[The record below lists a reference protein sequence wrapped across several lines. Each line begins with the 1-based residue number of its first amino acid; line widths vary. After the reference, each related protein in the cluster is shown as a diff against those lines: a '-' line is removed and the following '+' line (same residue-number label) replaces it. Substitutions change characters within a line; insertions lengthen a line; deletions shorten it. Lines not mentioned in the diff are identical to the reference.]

1 MNCEL
6 EFRNYAR
13 SRRAERPIPQIMA
26 VRHSAAD
33 WACVVSSGKIRRLG
47 RLSEVDFRTARPEL
61 RASRIMSDKRTLSDM
76 WERRQARRIW
86 REFER

>member
-26 VRHSAAD
+26 VRHAPPGGARRP
-33 WACVVSSGKIRRLG
+33 AIKGERPGIEVTEAKIRRLG
-47 RLSEVDFRTARPEL
+47 RLSEVDFEPRRPEV
-61 RASRIMSDKRTLSDM
+61 RPVPNHVR
-76 WERRQARRIW
+76 
-86 REFER
+86 